1 MARKIP
7 LAHFTLRV
15 TQETMDYFQ
24 KFPSPSKEMRDVLQQ
39 YVTAATKKDQDNA
52 ET

>member
-1 MARKIP
+1 MIRETP
-7 LAHFTLRV
+7 FVHFTLRV

-24 KFPSPSKEMRDVLQQ
+24 KFPSPSKEMRDVLHS

-52 ET
+52 GT